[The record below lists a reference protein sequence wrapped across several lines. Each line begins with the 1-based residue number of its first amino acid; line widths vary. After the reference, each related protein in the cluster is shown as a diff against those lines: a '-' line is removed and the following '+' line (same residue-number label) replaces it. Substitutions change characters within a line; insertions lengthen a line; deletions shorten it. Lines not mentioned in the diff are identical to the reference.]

1 MDFVRG
7 RYCLRMIIPDS
18 LLGLQWL
25 AWHLA
30 CIKYP
35 EMSVGDSLTIYIFL
49 RGERS
54 QGMSRNQ
61 KKKS

>member
-25 AWHLA
+25 MWHLA
-30 CIKYP
+30 RIKCP

-49 RGERS
+49 KGER
-54 QGMSRNQ
+54 
-61 KKKS
+61 

>member
-25 AWHLA
+25 TWHLA
-30 CIKYP
+30 RIKYP